1 MRDDVVLSADHP
13 VALVPYA
20 GTVSSA
26 VRSFLDEPRVP
37 DPPPRDWRDWALFG
51 AVVVGAVIEAALRP
65 DAVWR
70 GISLVM
76 CLAVAATLLWRRARP
91 LAMTVIAFGTTCVVS
106 IAGAIGP
113 GEPVGLYTTA
123 IVLVLP
129 YALFRWDS
137 GRHALMGVPVLAA
150 AYVVGITTDP
160 GTVGEAVGGLT
171 VLSIPVLLGTMIRY
185 KSTARARAID
195 EIRSHE
201 RERIARELHDTVAH
215 HVSAISVQAQAGR
228 ALAATRPDEAL
239 AVLGVI
245 EEAASRTLRGDAEAE
260 LAPQQGMAD
269 LPRLG
274 RGGGHTLTVD
284 VTLDDQIGPV
294 GAAVD
299 AAIYR
304 IAQESV
310 TNAAR
315 HARNA
320 TRVDVQVAGDGDQLV
335 LTVVDDGDPVSF
347 DPADAGYGLLGMA
360 ERAKMLGGTLEA
372 GPRPGGGW
380 SIAATLPR
388 KGGHA

>member
-1 MRDDVVLSADHP
+1 
-13 VALVPYA
+13 
-20 GTVSSA
+20 
-26 VRSFLDEPRVP
+26 
-37 DPPPRDWRDWALFG
+37 
-51 AVVVGAVIEAALRP
+51 
-65 DAVWR
+65 
-70 GISLVM
+70 
-76 CLAVAATLLWRRARP
+76 
-91 LAMTVIAFGTTCVVS
+91 
-106 IAGAIGP
+106 
-113 GEPVGLYTTA
+113 
-123 IVLVLP
+123 
-129 YALFRWDS
+129 
-137 GRHALMGVPVLAA
+137 
-150 AYVVGITTDP
+150 
-160 GTVGEAVGGLT
+160 
-171 VLSIPVLLGTMIRY
+171 MIRY
-185 KSTARARAID
+185 KSTARARAIE

-245 EEAASRTLRGDAEAE
+245 EEAASRTLTEMREMVRALRGDAEAE
-260 LAPQQGMAD
+260 LTPQQGMAD

-274 RGGGHTLTVD
+274 RGGAHTLTVD

-299 AAIYR
+299 AAIFR

-360 ERAKMLGGTLEA
+360 ERVKMLGGTLEA
-372 GPRPGGGW
+372 GPQPSGGW

-388 KGGHA
+388 NGGHA